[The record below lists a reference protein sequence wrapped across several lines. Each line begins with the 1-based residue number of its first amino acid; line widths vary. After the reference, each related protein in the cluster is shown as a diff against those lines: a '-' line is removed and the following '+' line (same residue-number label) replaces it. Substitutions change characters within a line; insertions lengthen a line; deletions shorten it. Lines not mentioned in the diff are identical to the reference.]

1 MANLVQGKTYGG
13 REEGGDPNHQKRYK
27 IIVTTLTQIA
37 SFVFIFVQT
46 MYIGC
51 SILLRTIISSSLT
64 LELCWL
70 DAIAAVLR
78 IGGGD

>member
-1 MANLVQGKTYGG
+1 MFRKKHMGG
-13 REEGGDPNHQKRYK
+13 VKRGGDPNHQTLYK
-27 IIVTTLTQIA
+27 IIVTTLTQII